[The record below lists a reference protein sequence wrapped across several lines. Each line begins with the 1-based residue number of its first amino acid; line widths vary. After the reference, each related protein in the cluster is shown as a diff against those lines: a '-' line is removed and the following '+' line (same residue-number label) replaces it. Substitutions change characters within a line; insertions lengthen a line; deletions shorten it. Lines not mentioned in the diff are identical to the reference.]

1 MVLGKTKIPADTYLV
16 GIGVS
21 PGIAI
26 GVVSL
31 VDQRPLVDQS
41 LIEPTDV
48 EAELFRFQQAVDR
61 AQEQLQKIKQAVS
74 KQPHLREHLYILDTH
89 LLILEDEMLVEGTK
103 KEIRNL
109 VNVEGALTRVLEQL
123 RALFDNI
130 DDEYLRERRSDVDA
144 VGDRLLRILSGVS
157 ERAIGHI
164 GKKSLVVA
172 HDLSPA
178 ETMQMDRS
186 CVLGFITDKGGRTS
200 HTAILARSLDIP
212 AVVGLE
218 SVTSM
223 VADRT
228 PAIIDGSTGVVVL
241 NPSEETLKEYLERK
255 QSYDYSEQDL
265 EKYRDLPS
273 ITTDQVHIPLRGNL
287 EIANDV
293 VQAQKHAAEG
303 IGLYRTEF
311 LYLGR
316 SEPPDE
322 EEQYQSYCEILK
334 QAEGQSVTIRTLDIG
349 GDKFVPELN
358 LEDEANPAMGLR
370 AIRFSLHE
378 ERLFKIQ
385 MRAILRA
392 SSCGRVR
399 ILFPMISGVA
409 EIRACKKILYDIQTQ
424 LDSEG
429 ISYDPDLA
437 IGIMIETPSAVMIA
451 SLLAQEVDFFSV
463 GTNDLIQY
471 FLAVDRGNEHV
482 AYLYDPLHPA
492 IIRALKMTCDAA
504 NAAGIGV
511 CICGEMAGEPLYA
524 LALVGL
530 GFHEL
535 SMNPACIPRVKRV
548 LRQVSKQDGEILVK
562 QLLLLSTSKEV
573 STIIEKEMRSR
584 LPAIFAQPPI

>member
-1 MVLGKTKIPADTYLV
+1 MGKIRIAKDTYLV

-21 PGIAI
+21 PGIAV
-26 GVVSL
+26 GEVSL
-31 VDQRPLVDQS
+31 LDQRPLVDKS
-41 LIEPTDV
+41 LIEAIEV
-48 EAELFRFQQAVDR
+48 EAELLRFRQAIDR
-61 AQEQLQKIKQAVS
+61 AREQLQKIKQAVS
-74 KQPHLREHLYILDTH
+74 RQPHLREHLYILDTH
-89 LLILEDEMLVEGTK
+89 LLILEDEMLVDGTE
-103 KEIRNL
+103 KEIRAQMNA
-109 VNVEGALTRVLEQL
+109 EGALTQVLEQL
-123 RALFDNI
+123 RALFDTI

-144 VGDRLLRILSGVS
+144 VGERLLRILTGVS
-157 ERAIGHI
+157 ERTIGNI
-164 GKKSLVVA
+164 GRKSLVVA

-178 ETMQMDRS
+178 ETMQMNRS
-186 CVLGFITDKGGRTS
+186 NVLGFITDKGGRTS

-223 VADRT
+223 VSERI
-228 PAIIDGSTGVVVL
+228 PVIIDGSTGVVIL
-241 NPSEETLKEYLERK
+241 NPSEKTLNEYLKRK
-255 QSYDYSEQDL
+255 QSYEYLEHDL

-273 ITTDQVHIPLRGNL
+273 LTTDQIHIPLRGNL
-287 EIANDV
+287 EIASDV
-293 VQAQKHAAEG
+293 EQAKKHAAEG

-322 EEQYQSYCEILK
+322 EEQYRSYCEILK
-334 QAEGQSVTIRTLDIG
+334 QVEGEPVTIRTLDIG

-385 MRAILRA
+385 LRAILRA
-392 SSCGRVR
+392 SSCGHVR

-409 EIRACKKILYDIQTQ
+409 EIRACKKILCDIQAQ
-424 LDSEG
+424 LDREG

-451 SLLAQEVDFFSV
+451 SLLAREVDFFSI

-492 IIRALKMTCDAA
+492 ILRALKATCDAA
-504 NAAGIGV
+504 NDAGIEI
-511 CICGEMAGEPLYA
+511 CICGEMAGESLYA
-524 LALVGL
+524 LVLVGL

-535 SMNPACIPRVKRV
+535 SMNPACVPRVKRV
-548 LRQVSKQDGEILVK
+548 LRQVSKQDGESLVDK
-562 QLLLLSTSKEV
+562 LLLLSTSKEV
-573 STIIEKEMRSR
+573 STAIEKEMRSR
-584 LPAIFAQPPI
+584 LPDIFAQPLI

>member
-1 MVLGKTKIPADTYLV
+1 MVLGKTKISEDTYLI

-26 GVVSL
+26 GAVSL

-41 LIEPTDV
+41 LIEATEV
-48 EAELFRFQQAVDR
+48 EAELFRFQQSVDR
-61 AQEQLQKIKQAVS
+61 AREQLEKIKQAVS

-89 LLILEDEMLVEGTK
+89 LLILDDEMLVEGTK
-103 KEIRNL
+103 KEIRAL
-109 VNVEGALTRVLEQL
+109 VNAEGALTRVLGQL

-144 VGDRLLRILSGVS
+144 VGDRLLRILTGVS
-157 ERAIGHI
+157 ERAIGKI
-164 GKKSLVVA
+164 GSKSLVVA

-223 VADRT
+223 VSNRMSV
-228 PAIIDGSTGVVVL
+228 IIDGTSGVVIL
-241 NPSEETLKEYLERK
+241 NPSEETFKEYLERK
-255 QSYDYSEQDL
+255 QAYDYFEQDL

-273 ITTDQVHIPLRGNL
+273 ITTDQIHIPLRGNL
-287 EIANDV
+287 EIASDV
-293 VQAQKHAAEG
+293 VHAKKHAAEG

-322 EEQYQSYCEILK
+322 EEQYQAYCEILK
-334 QAEGQSVTIRTLDIG
+334 QAEGESVTIRTLDIG

-385 MRAILRA
+385 LRAILRA

-424 LDSEG
+424 LDHEG
-429 ISYDPDLA
+429 IRYDSDLA

-451 SLLAQEVDFFSV
+451 SLLATEVDFFSV

-492 IIRALKMTCDAA
+492 ILRALKMTCDAA
-504 NAAGIGV
+504 NEAGIGV
-511 CICGEMAGEPLYA
+511 CICGEMAGESLYA
-524 LALVGL
+524 LVLVGL

-535 SMNPACIPRVKRV
+535 SMNPACVPRVKRV
-548 LRQVSKQDGEILVK
+548 LRQVSKQDGEALVN

-573 STIIEKEMRSR
+573 STIIEKEMRNR

>member
-1 MVLGKTKIPADTYLV
+1 MGKIKISEDTYLV

-26 GVVSL
+26 GEVSL

-41 LIEPTDV
+41 LIEATEV
-48 EAELFRFQQAVDR
+48 EAELSRFQQAVDR
-61 AQEQLQKIKQAVS
+61 AQEQLQKIKQTVS

-103 KEIRNL
+103 KEIRAL
-109 VNVEGALTRVLEQL
+109 VNAEGALTRVLEQL
-123 RALFDNI
+123 RTLFDNI
-130 DDEYLRERRSDVDA
+130 DVEYLRERRSDVDA
-144 VGDRLLRILSGVS
+144 VGERLLRILSGVS

-164 GKKSLVVA
+164 GGKSLVVA

-186 CVLGFITDKGGRTS
+186 RVLGFITDKGGRTS

-218 SVTSM
+218 SVTLM
-223 VADRT
+223 VADRMSV
-228 PAIIDGSTGVVVL
+228 IIDGSTGVVVL
-241 NPSEETLKEYLERK
+241 NPSKETFREYLERK
-255 QSYDYSEQDL
+255 QSYDYFERDL
-265 EKYRDLPS
+265 ERYRDLPS
-273 ITTDQVHIPLRGNL
+273 ITTDKVHIPLRGNL

-293 VQAQKHAAEG
+293 VQAKKHAAEG

-334 QAEGQSVTIRTLDIG
+334 QAEGESVTIRTLDIG

-358 LEDEANPAMGLR
+358 LDDEANPAMGLR

-385 MRAILRA
+385 LRAILRA

-409 EIRACKKILYDIQTQ
+409 EIRACKKILHDIQNQ
-424 LDSEG
+424 LDAEG

-437 IGIMIETPSAVMIA
+437 IGIMIETPSAVTIA

-504 NAAGIGV
+504 NAAGIEV

-524 LALVGL
+524 LALIGL

-535 SMNPACIPRVKRV
+535 SMNPACVPRVKRV
-548 LRQVSKQDGEILVK
+548 LRQVSKQDGESLVK
-562 QLLLLSTSKEV
+562 QLLLLSTSNEV

>member
-1 MVLGKTKIPADTYLV
+1 MGKIKLAIDTYLV

-26 GVVSL
+26 GKVNL
-31 VDQRPLVDQS
+31 IDQRPLVDQS
-41 LIEPTDV
+41 LIAISEVD
-48 EAELFRFQQAVDR
+48 AEISRFQKAVDR
-61 AQEQLQKIKQAVS
+61 GREQLQKIKKTVS

-103 KEIRNL
+103 KEIRAQ
-109 VNVEGALTRVLEQL
+109 VNAEGALTRVLEQL

-157 ERAIGHI
+157 ERNIGNI
-164 GKKSLVVA
+164 GSKSLVVA

-186 CVLGFITDKGGRTS
+186 NVLGFITDKGGRTS

-223 VADRT
+223 VADEM
-228 PAIIDGSTGVVVL
+228 PVIIDGSSGVVIL
-241 NPSEETLKEYLERK
+241 KPSEETLKEYQERK
-255 QSYDYSEQDL
+255 QSYDYLEQDL

-273 ITTDQVHIPLRGNL
+273 VTTDQVRVPLRGNL
-287 EIANDV
+287 EIASDV
-293 VQAQKHAAEG
+293 IQIKKHAAEG

-322 EEQYQSYCEILK
+322 DEQYQSYCEILK
-334 QAEGQSVTIRTLDIG
+334 QANGESVTIRTLDIG

-378 ERLFKIQ
+378 ERLFKVQ
-385 MRAILRA
+385 LRAILRA
-392 SSCGRVR
+392 SSCGHVRV
-399 ILFPMISGVA
+399 LFPMISGVA
-409 EIRACKKILYDIQTQ
+409 EIRACKKMISDIQAQ
-424 LDSEG
+424 LDEEG
-429 ISYDPDLA
+429 IPYDPDLA
-437 IGIMIETPSAVMIA
+437 IGIMIETPSAVMIS

-492 IIRALKMTCDAA
+492 ILRALKMTCDAA
-504 NAAGIGV
+504 DEAGIEV
-511 CICGEMAGEPLYA
+511 CICGEMAGESLYA
-524 LALVGL
+524 LVLVGL

-535 SMNPACIPRVKRV
+535 SMNPACVPRVKRV
-548 LRQVSKQDGEILVK
+548 LRQVSKHDGEDLVK
-562 QLLLLSTSKEV
+562 QLLSLSTSKEV
-573 STIIEKEMRSR
+573 STIIEQEMRKR
-584 LPAIFAQPPI
+584 LPVLFSQPPI

>member
-1 MVLGKTKIPADTYLV
+1 MGKINVATDTYLV
-16 GIGVS
+16 GMGVS

-26 GVVSL
+26 GKVNL
-31 VDQRPLVDQS
+31 IDQRPLVDQS
-41 LIEPTDV
+41 LINGSEVD
-48 EAELFRFQQAVDR
+48 AEISRFQQAIDQAR
-61 AQEQLQKIKQAVS
+61 EQLQKIKKTVS

-103 KEIRNL
+103 KEIRAL
-109 VNVEGALTRVLEQL
+109 VNVEGALTRVLEKL
-123 RALFDNI
+123 RALFDSI

-144 VGDRLLRILSGVS
+144 VGDRLLRILMGVS
-157 ERAIGHI
+157 ERNIDKIGSSSI
-164 GKKSLVVA
+164 VVA

-178 ETMQMDRS
+178 ETIQMDRS
-186 CVLGFITDKGGRTS
+186 HVLGFITGKGGRTS

-218 SVTSM
+218 SITAM
-223 VADRT
+223 VVDGMT
-228 PAIIDGSTGVVVL
+228 AIVDGFSGVVIL
-241 NPSEETLKEYLERK
+241 KPSEKTLQEYLIHK
-255 QSYDYSEQDL
+255 QSYDCLEQDL
-265 EKYRDLPS
+265 EQYRDLPS
-273 ITTDQVHIPLRGNL
+273 ITKDQVHIPLRGNL
-287 EIANDV
+287 EISSDV
-293 VQAQKHAAEG
+293 IQIKKHAAEG

-316 SEPPDE
+316 SAPPDE
-322 EEQYQSYCEILK
+322 EEQFQSYCEILK
-334 QAEGQSVTIRTLDIG
+334 QAEGDPVTIRTLDIG

-358 LEDEANPAMGLR
+358 LDDEANPAMGLR

-378 ERLFKIQ
+378 EQLFKIQ
-385 MRAILRA
+385 LRAILRA

-409 EIRACKKILYDIQTQ
+409 EIRACKKMLGDIQAQ
-424 LDSEG
+424 LDKEG

-451 SLLAQEVDFFSV
+451 PLLAKEVDFFSV

-492 IIRALKMTCDAA
+492 ILRALKMTCDAA
-504 NAAGIGV
+504 NEAGIEV

-524 LALVGL
+524 LVLVGL

-535 SMNPACIPRVKRV
+535 SMNPACVPRVKRV
-548 LRQVSKQDGEILVK
+548 LRQVSKQDGATLVK

-573 STIIEKEMRSR
+573 STIIEAEMRRR
-584 LPAIFAQPPI
+584 LPAIFAQPPIQ

>member
-1 MVLGKTKIPADTYLV
+1 MGKIKLAIDTYLV

-26 GVVSL
+26 GKVNL
-31 VDQRPLVDQS
+31 IDQRPLVDQS
-41 LIEPTDV
+41 LIAISEVD
-48 EAELFRFQQAVDR
+48 AEISRFQKAVDR
-61 AQEQLQKIKQAVS
+61 GREQLQKIKKTVS

-103 KEIRNL
+103 KEIRAQ
-109 VNVEGALTRVLEQL
+109 VNAEGALTRVLEQL

-157 ERAIGHI
+157 ERNIGNI
-164 GKKSLVVA
+164 GSKSLVVA

-186 CVLGFITDKGGRTS
+186 NVLGFITDKGGRTS

-223 VADRT
+223 VADEM
-228 PAIIDGSTGVVVL
+228 PVIIDGSSGVVIL
-241 NPSEETLKEYLERK
+241 KPSEETLKEYQERK
-255 QSYDYSEQDL
+255 QSYDYLEQDL

-273 ITTDQVHIPLRGNL
+273 VTTDQVRVPLRGNL
-287 EIANDV
+287 EIASDV
-293 VQAQKHAAEG
+293 IQIKKHAAEG

-322 EEQYQSYCEILK
+322 DEQYQSYCEILK
-334 QAEGQSVTIRTLDIG
+334 QANGESVTIRTLDIG

-378 ERLFKIQ
+378 ERLFKVQ
-385 MRAILRA
+385 LRAILRA
-392 SSCGRVR
+392 SSCGHVRV
-399 ILFPMISGVA
+399 LFPMISGVA
-409 EIRACKKILYDIQTQ
+409 EIRACKKMISDIQAQ
-424 LDSEG
+424 LDDEG
-429 ISYDPDLA
+429 IPYDPDLA
-437 IGIMIETPSAVMIA
+437 IGIMIETPSAVMIS

-492 IIRALKMTCDAA
+492 ILRALKMTCDAA
-504 NAAGIGV
+504 DEAGIEV
-511 CICGEMAGEPLYA
+511 CICGEMAGESLYA
-524 LALVGL
+524 LVLVGL

-535 SMNPACIPRVKRV
+535 SMNPACVPRVKRV
-548 LRQVSKQDGEILVK
+548 LRQVSKHDGEDLVK
-562 QLLLLSTSKEV
+562 QLLSLSTSKEV
-573 STIIEKEMRSR
+573 STIIEQEMRKR
-584 LPAIFAQPPI
+584 LPVLFSQPPI

>member
-1 MVLGKTKIPADTYLV
+1 MVLGKIKLAIDTYLV

-26 GVVSL
+26 GKVNL
-31 VDQRPLVDQS
+31 IDQRPLVDQS
-41 LIEPTDV
+41 LIAISEVD
-48 EAELFRFQQAVDR
+48 AEISRFQKAVDR
-61 AQEQLQKIKQAVS
+61 GREQLQKIKKTVS

-103 KEIRNL
+103 KEIRAQ
-109 VNVEGALTRVLEQL
+109 VNAEGALTRVLEQL

-157 ERAIGHI
+157 ERNIGNI
-164 GKKSLVVA
+164 GSKSLVVA

-186 CVLGFITDKGGRTS
+186 NVLGFITDKGGRTS

-223 VADRT
+223 VADEM
-228 PAIIDGSTGVVVL
+228 PVIIDGSSGVVIL
-241 NPSEETLKEYLERK
+241 KPSEETLKEYQERK
-255 QSYDYSEQDL
+255 QSYDYLEQDL

-273 ITTDQVHIPLRGNL
+273 VTTDQVRVPLRGNL
-287 EIANDV
+287 EIASDV
-293 VQAQKHAAEG
+293 IQIKKHAAEG

-322 EEQYQSYCEILK
+322 DEQYQSYCEILK
-334 QAEGQSVTIRTLDIG
+334 QANGESVTIRTLDIG

-378 ERLFKIQ
+378 ERLFKVQ
-385 MRAILRA
+385 LRAILRA
-392 SSCGRVR
+392 SSCGHVRV
-399 ILFPMISGVA
+399 LFPMISGVA
-409 EIRACKKILYDIQTQ
+409 EIRACKKMISDIQAQ
-424 LDSEG
+424 LDEEG
-429 ISYDPDLA
+429 IPYDPDLA
-437 IGIMIETPSAVMIA
+437 IGIMIETPSAVMIS

-492 IIRALKMTCDAA
+492 ILRALKMTCDAA
-504 NAAGIGV
+504 DEAGIEV
-511 CICGEMAGEPLYA
+511 CICGEMAGESLYA
-524 LALVGL
+524 LVLVGL

-535 SMNPACIPRVKRV
+535 SMNPACVPRVKRV
-548 LRQVSKQDGEILVK
+548 LRQVSKHDGEDLVK
-562 QLLLLSTSKEV
+562 QLLSLSTSKEV
-573 STIIEKEMRSR
+573 STIIEQEMRKR
-584 LPAIFAQPPI
+584 LPVLFSQPPI